1 MDNDKINIDV
11 YSKQDIEKFLLLP
24 KEYDFFGV
32 ERALKSKI
40 NIIRANEDLKKEE
53 KETMIK
59 FVIQLRD
66 KIVKD
71 LNITPNYLKLTEMK
85 PGAVGNNKIVDEGDI
100 FKPFQTTAENT
111 FESTIASTDQ
121 INRFKRKFVTRQFS
135 IDTRFRSDYFN
146 TKSTDFTI
154 HLANP
159 LVNVVA
165 MKMSS
170 LEFPNVM
177 HAISEI
183 DGTNGFEVQMNGVS
197 SNVSVPSGN
206 YTSSELTNTLNGASN
221 FDNSGNYLLLSDVSL
236 NIIISTASY
245 RTTISSS
252 NNTTFTLD
260 FTNTKDGTAAPPM
273 KSLGWMLGFRRQKYT
288 GSTFYTSEGAADLGG
303 NRYFFV
309 CVNDFQS
316 TVHEL
321 VTVMYENSFMQK
333 NILARV
339 PLREGKG
346 VILFDDTADNITKKR
361 EYLSPIK
368 IKKLHI
374 SIIDVY
380 GEIIRFNNMDY
391 SFALEFEILYDK

>member
-11 YSKQDIEKFLLLP
+11 YSKEDIEKFLLLP
-24 KEYDFFGV
+24 KEYDFFGLD
-32 ERALKSKI
+32 RATKSKI
-40 NIIRANEDLKKEE
+40 NIIRANEDLKTEE
-53 KETMIK
+53 KQKMIA
-59 FVIQLRD
+59 FVIRLRD
-66 KIVKD
+66 RIVKD
-71 LNITPNYLKLTEMK
+71 LSITPNYLKLTEMK
-85 PGAVGNNKIVDEGDI
+85 PGAVGDHKVLDEGDF
-100 FKPFQTTAENT
+100 FKPFDTTAENT

-159 LVNVVA
+159 LVNVVS

-177 HAISEI
+177 HAISAI
-183 DGTNGFEVQMNGVS
+183 DGTNGFSATSNGITTEIT
-197 SNVSVPSGN
+197 VPSGN
-206 YTSSELTNTLNGASN
+206 YTSSALTNRLNGSDN
-221 FDNSGNYLLLSDVSL
+221 FDNSGNYNVLSDASL
-236 NIIISTASY
+236 NIIIDATTY
-245 RTTISSS
+245 RTTISCT
-252 NNTTFTLD
+252 NNTTFSLD

-273 KSLGWMLGFRRQKYT
+273 KSLGWMLGYRRQKYT
-288 GSTFYTSEGAADLGG
+288 GAKYYTSEGAADLGG
-303 NRYFFV
+303 NRYFFM

>member
-85 PGAVGNNKIVDEGDI
+85 PGAVGNSKIVDEGDI

-135 IDTRFRSDYFN
+135 IDTRFRSNYFN

-236 NIIISTASY
+236 NIIINTASY